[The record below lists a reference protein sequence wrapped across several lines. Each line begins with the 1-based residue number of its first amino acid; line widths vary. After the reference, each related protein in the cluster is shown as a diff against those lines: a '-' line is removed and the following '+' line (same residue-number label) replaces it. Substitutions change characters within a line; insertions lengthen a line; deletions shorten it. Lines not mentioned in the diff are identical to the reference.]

1 MIEASQPTIAI
12 TPETPASLSI
22 SDRLPEL
29 APQPTAAMPTAVST
43 TTIARVT
50 SGPATATLNSVA
62 GLSDSRSIRAMPP
75 KIQSWMLEM
84 PIPLRSATKAW
95 PSSCRTIEPKKPRA
109 LTTASAKGVEAELL
123 SPSTSP

>member
-1 MIEASQPTIAI
+1 M
-12 TPETPASLSI
+12 PA
-22 SDRLPEL
+22 
-29 APQPTAAMPTAVST
+29 AVST

-62 GLSDSRSIRAMPP
+62 GLSDSRSMRAMPP

-84 PIPLRSATKAW
+84 PMPLRSAAKAW
-95 PSSCRTIEPKKPRA
+95 PSSCRTIEAKKPRA
-109 LTTASAKGVEAELL
+109 LITASAKGVEPELL